1 MVLYHMGV
9 RCSDGYKY
17 DSSTCGSIPDC
28 GIGEY
33 TCVIRASVNVS
44 GGASFYCPQY
54 EYRYLDPENTS
65 NSYSLDDLDEDYYDS
80 YEVTNACH

>member
-1 MVLYHMGV
+1 MGV

-17 DSSTCGSIPDC
+17 DSSTCGPIPDC

-65 NSYSLDDLDEDYYDS
+65 NSYSLDEDYYDS